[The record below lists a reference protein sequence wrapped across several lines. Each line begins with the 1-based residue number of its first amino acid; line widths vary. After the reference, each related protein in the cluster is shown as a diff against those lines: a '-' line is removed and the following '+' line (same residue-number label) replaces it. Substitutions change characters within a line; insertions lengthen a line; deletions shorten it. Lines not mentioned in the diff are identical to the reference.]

1 MSRLYRELLEQSNK
15 IKANFFVPGHK
26 MGRAVTALGDGF
38 PFLIDLT
45 ELDGTDNLMCPSG
58 ILKDAQE
65 RAAAVFGAKQTFFL
79 LNGSTAGL
87 EAAILGATKRGD
99 KIIIDRCA
107 HCSVIAAVIL
117 GGLEPVFVEPDFDF
131 EREIYTGVTPRAVE
145 NALRENPDAAGAVL
159 TSPSYCGICSPVSEI
174 AAALHRLGKFLIV
187 DEAHGAHFKFS
198 ERLPKTAIE
207 SGADAA
213 VTSAHKTLPCPTQ
226 CSLLHISENSLID
239 GERVFDRLKLIQTT
253 SPSYALM
260 AALDNSVSE
269 MSDGRLEGL
278 LNKISLIPQRLNGG
292 VTLFKTDDPTR
303 LVFDVS
309 GLSLSGFDAAE
320 ELRGRFGIYTETA
333 DNRYIVCVSTIGNTD
348 EEFDLLVRGLNSLKK
363 RSGGAREK
371 NTPLPTVELAR
382 PPYIAYDKDTEAVP
396 AEDAAGRICGEIVS
410 VCPPGAAILI
420 PGQRVSQDAANR
432 LKGQLIK
439 VLK

>member
-26 MGRAVTALGDGF
+26 KGRAVTALGDGF

-79 LNGSTAGL
+79 LNGSTVGL
-87 EAAILGATKRGD
+87 ETAILGATKRGD
-99 KIIIDRCA
+99 KILIDRCA
-107 HCSVIAAVIL
+107 HRSVISAVIL
-117 GGLEPVFVEPDFDF
+117 GGLEPIFVEPHFDA
-131 EREIYTGVTPRAVE
+131 EREIYRGVLPAAIE

-159 TSPSYCGICSPVSEI
+159 TSPSYFGVCSPISEI
-174 AAALHRLGKFLIV
+174 AAILHALGKFLIV

-198 ERLPKTAIE
+198 KKLPKTAIE
-207 SGADAA
+207 CGADAS
-213 VTSAHKTLPCPTQ
+213 VISAHKTLPCPTQ
-226 CSLLHISENSLID
+226 CSLLHISKTSRID
-239 GERVFDRLKLIQTT
+239 GERVFDRLKLLQTT

-260 AALDNSVSE
+260 AALDNSITE
-269 MSDGRLEGL
+269 ISDGRLSGL
-278 LNKISLIPQRLNGG
+278 LDKTALIPKRLSGG
-292 VTLFKTDDPTR
+292 VTMLENDDPTR

-309 GLSLSGFDAAE
+309 KLNRTGADTAE
-320 ELRGRFGIYTETA
+320 ELRKRFGIYTETA
-333 DNRYIVCVSTIGNTD
+333 DNRYIVCVSSIGNTD
-348 EEFDLLVRGLNSLKK
+348 EEFDLLIRGLNSLE
-363 RSGGAREK
+363 RRECSREK
-371 NTPLPTVELAR
+371 NIPLPSVNLAM
-382 PPYIAYDKDTEAVP
+382 PPHAAYDKDVEKIPAEEAV
-396 AEDAAGRICGEIVS
+396 GRVCGEIVS

-420 PGQRVSQDAANR
+420 PGQIIGRYASKR
-432 LKGQLIK
+432 LAGQRIK